1 MTITLGFKEFENT
14 ILGILLFERKRGLD
28 FLLNKLNGN
37 IILVVESK
45 VMCEDFESALRFIVL
60 NIPSRR
66 FTGN

>member
-1 MTITLGFKEFENT
+1 MTITLGFKEFENA
-14 ILGILLFERKRGLD
+14 ILGILLFEGKRGLD

-45 VMCEDFESALRFIVL
+45 IMSEDLESAVRFIVL

-66 FTGN
+66 LTGN